1 MTQAGMRPPGT
12 EGADSYGRR
21 GRAGGWAS
29 RAGGPVRPYVEV
41 LRLPGALGFSSAG
54 FVARMPMSMFGLGTV
69 LLIAA
74 LTRRYGLAG
83 VVAAV
88 GSVGYAVA
96 APQFAKLTDR
106 YGQRRVLRPQV
117 MVFTAA
123 TVALMV
129 LAEAQ
134 APLAVVLISSLLAGA
149 TMPSMGPMVRAR
161 WSALLTGTTRLHTAF
176 SLESVADEII
186 FTVGPVAVALLATDV
201 YPAAGLAAALL
212 LCLVGTVLFT
222 AQRRTE
228 PPPRPR
234 AGGGTTMAGSL
245 PARARAARRPRA
257 AVLVTLVPVYGL
269 LGAMFAAIELSTVAF
284 AGEHGHKQ
292 LAGLVLGMYALGSA
306 GGGLW
311 YGSRHWRSPLPRRF
325 VITLSLMTSGV
336 AMFWWQPGFA
346 SLFPVIFVAGAA
358 IAPTLIT
365 GYSLIDHLAP
375 PERRTECMTWLSSA
389 IGVGLAIGA
398 PVAGRLIDLYGA
410 RAGYLLA
417 VAAGAAAL
425 VTCLAGLKRL
435 RTPALDTGAGS
446 APAAPQFRAR
456 LNTERDQLADSGS
469 AHRRDD
475 RLSDRSSHKLGGA

>member
-1 MTQAGMRPPGT
+1 MTQAGRRPSGM
-12 EGADSYGRR
+12 EGAGGGRGRR
-21 GRAGGWAS
+21 GRPGGRAPW
-29 RAGGPVRPYVEV
+29 AGGPARPYVEV
-41 LRLPGALGFSSAG
+41 LRLPGALGFSGAG

-74 LTRRYGLAG
+74 VTRRYGLAG

-117 MVFTAA
+117 MVFGAA
-123 TVALMV
+123 TAALMV
-129 LAEAQ
+129 LAEAR
-134 APLAVVLISSLLAGA
+134 APLAAVVISSLLAGA
-149 TMPSMGPMVRAR
+149 AMPSMGPMVRAR
-161 WSALLTGTTRLHTAF
+161 WSTLLAGTTRLHTAF
-176 SLESVADEII
+176 SLESVADEVI
-186 FTVGPVAVALLATDV
+186 FMVGPVVVALLATDV

-234 AGGGTTMAGSL
+234 ARGVSTMAGSV
-245 PARARAARRPRA
+245 PAMVGEARRPRA
-257 AVLVTLVPVYGL
+257 TALLALVPVYGL

-292 LAGLVLGMYALGSA
+292 LAGLVLGVYALGSA
-306 GGGLW
+306 VGGLW

-325 VITLSLMTSGV
+325 LITLGLMTSGV

-346 SLFPVIFVAGAA
+346 SLFPVIFVAGVA

-398 PVAGRLIDLYGA
+398 PAAGRLIDLSGA

-417 VAAGAAAL
+417 AAFGAAAF
-425 VTCLAGLKRL
+425 VTCLAGLGRL
-435 RTPALDTGAGS
+435 RTPASGTGTAPP
-446 APAAPQFRAR
+446 PAALHSCGQ
-456 LNTERDQLADSGS
+456 D
-469 AHRRDD
+469 
-475 RLSDRSSHKLGGA
+475 

>member
-12 EGADSYGRR
+12 EGAGGDR
-21 GRAGGWAS
+21 GRDRAPW
-29 RAGGPVRPYVEV
+29 AGGPVGPYVEV
-41 LRLPGALGFSSAG
+41 LRLPGALGFSGAG
-54 FVARMPMSMFGLGTV
+54 FIARMPMSMFGLGTV

-74 LTRRYGLAG
+74 LTGRYGLAG
-83 VVAAV
+83 VVAAA

-123 TVALMV
+123 TAALMV
-129 LAEAQ
+129 LAEAR
-134 APLAVVLISSLLAGA
+134 APLAVVVVSSLLAGA

-161 WSALLTGTTRLHTAF
+161 WSALLTGTPRLHTAF

-186 FTVGPVAVALLATDV
+186 FMVGPVVVALLVTDV

-228 PPPRPR
+228 PSPQPR
-234 AGGGTTMAGSL
+234 AGAAATTAAGSL
-245 PARARAARRPRA
+245 PAMARPARRPRVA
-257 AVLVTLVPVYGL
+257 ALVTLVPVYGL

-292 LAGLVLGMYALGSA
+292 LAGLVLGVYALGSA

-311 YGSRHWRSPLPRRF
+311 YGSRHWRSPLSRRF
-325 VITLSLMTSGV
+325 VITLGLMTSGV

-346 SLFPVIFVAGAA
+346 SLFPVIFVAGVA

-375 PERRTECMTWLSSA
+375 PQRRTECMTWLSSA

-398 PVAGRLIDLYGA
+398 PAAGRLIDLSGA

-417 VAAGAAAL
+417 AAFGAAAS
-425 VTCLAGLKRL
+425 VTGLAGLGRL
-435 RTPALDTGAGS
+435 RTPPPGTGAG
-446 APAAPQFRAR
+446 RI
-456 LNTERDQLADSGS
+456 D
-469 AHRRDD
+469 
-475 RLSDRSSHKLGGA
+475 

>member
-1 MTQAGMRPPGT
+1 MTQAGMRPSGT
-12 EGADSYGRR
+12 EGAGGR
-21 GRAGGWAS
+21 GRDRAS
-29 RAGGPVRPYVEV
+29 WAGGPVRPYVEV

-54 FVARMPMSMFGLGTV
+54 FIARMPMSMFGLGTV

-117 MVFTAA
+117 AVFTAA
-123 TVALMV
+123 TAGLMV
-129 LAEAQ
+129 LAEAR
-134 APLAVVLISSLLAGA
+134 APLAVVVISSLLAGA

-161 WSALLTGTTRLHTAF
+161 WSTLLGGTTRLHTAF

-186 FTVGPVAVALLATDV
+186 FMVGPVIVALLATDV
-201 YPAAGLAAALL
+201 YPAAGLAVALL

-228 PPPRPR
+228 PPPQPR
-234 AGGGTTMAGSL
+234 AGSATTAGTL
-245 PARARAARRPRA
+245 PAMARAARRPRVA
-257 AVLVTLVPVYGL
+257 ALVTLVPVYGL
-269 LGAMFAAIELSTVAF
+269 MGAMFAAIELSTVAF
-284 AGEHGHKQ
+284 AGEHGHQQ
-292 LAGLVLGMYALGSA
+292 LAGLVLGVYALGSA

-311 YGSRHWRSPLPRRF
+311 YGSRHWHSPLPRRF
-325 VITLSLMTSGV
+325 VITLGLMTSGV

-346 SLFPVIFVAGAA
+346 SLFPVIFVAGVA

-398 PVAGRLIDLYGA
+398 PAACRLMDLSGA

-417 VAAGAAAL
+417 AAFGTAAF
-425 VTCLAGLKRL
+425 VTCLAGLGPL
-435 RTPALDTGAGS
+435 RTPPPGTGAGP
-446 APAAPQFRAR
+446 APAALHSCGQ
-456 LNTERDQLADSGS
+456 G
-469 AHRRDD
+469 
-475 RLSDRSSHKLGGA
+475 

>member
-1 MTQAGMRPPGT
+1 
-12 EGADSYGRR
+12 
-21 GRAGGWAS
+21 
-29 RAGGPVRPYVEV
+29 
-41 LRLPGALGFSSAG
+41 
-54 FVARMPMSMFGLGTV
+54 MSMFGLGTV

-74 LTRRYGLAG
+74 LTHRYGLAG
-83 VVAAV
+83 VVAAA

-129 LAEAQ
+129 LAEAR
-134 APLAVVLISSLLAGA
+134 APLTAVVVSSLFAGA

-161 WSALLTGTTRLHTAF
+161 WSALLAGTAQLHTAF

-186 FTVGPVAVALLATDV
+186 FMVGPVVVALLATDV

-228 PPPRPR
+228 PPPRSR
-234 AGGGTTMAGSL
+234 AEDVTTTASSP
-245 PARARAARRPRA
+245 PATAPPATAPAATAPAATAPAATAPAARRTRVA
-257 AVLVTLVPVYGL
+257 ELATLVPVYGL

-284 AGEHGHKQ
+284 ASEHGHKQ
-292 LAGLVLGMYALGSA
+292 LAGVVLGVYALGSA
-306 GGGLW
+306 AGGLW

-325 VITLSLMTSGV
+325 VITLGLMTGGV
-336 AMFWWQPGFA
+336 AMFWWQPGLA
-346 SLFPVIFVAGAA
+346 SMFPVIFVAGVA

-375 PERRTECMTWLSSA
+375 PERRTERMTWLSSA
-389 IGVGLAIGA
+389 IGVGLAVGA
-398 PVAGRLIDLYGA
+398 PTAGRLIDESGA

-417 VAAGAAAL
+417 AAFGAAAF
-425 VTCLAGLKRL
+425 VTCLAGLGRL
-435 RTPALDTGAGS
+435 RTPPPGTGPVS
-446 APAAPQFRAR
+446 
-456 LNTERDQLADSGS
+456 
-469 AHRRDD
+469 
-475 RLSDRSSHKLGGA
+475 